1 MSDATIDTD
10 RAAPRDPARHA
21 APHATPHVGRTTEHD
36 ATARDRILIHE
47 LLGRYYHA
55 VDTKHAEGWLA
66 LWADDGLLSNAPHE
80 ARGREQLA
88 VFARDHVAD
97 PGKHT
102 RHLVTNVFC
111 DVDGDR
117 AAATS
122 YMLVVDSEVQ
132 DAQRATAI
140 CHSDLVRDGN
150 GWKLRR
156 HVFQTDPSFDFAR
169 LAGVAPGPSAAGP
182 PPSGGRTVVVDGEYV
197 LANDGEALAPDV
209 TVAAVLGRDLDNT
222 AGLVALEGRTYLKRD
237 LATGAFEASTDPR
250 MLGIAGQPAGY
261 FILRGEGEDL
271 VLGVEQAR
279 GSVHPDHSV
288 DNLGTIEVVGG
299 HGAYRGA
306 TGVIAFVERGRFA
319 AGGAYEG
326 TIRASGR
333 LVLP

>member
-1 MSDATIDTD
+1 MSDAMNDPED
-10 RAAPRDPARHA
+10 AAGGRTARHVA
-21 APHATPHVGRTTEHD
+21 RAPEHD
-36 ATARDRILIHE
+36 AATRDRILIHE
-47 LLGRYYHA
+47 LFGRYYHA
-55 VDTKHAEGWLA
+55 VDTKDAEGWLA

-122 YMLVVDSEVQ
+122 YMLVVDSAVQ

-140 CHSDLVRDGN
+140 CHSDLVRDGD

-169 LAGVAPGPSAAGP
+169 LAAAVRGPSASGP

-209 TVAAVLGRDLDNT
+209 AVAAVLGRDPDNA

-250 MLGIAGQPAGY
+250 ALGITGQPAGY
-261 FILRGEGEDL
+261 FILRGDGEDL
-271 VLGVEQAR
+271 VLGVERAR

-299 HGAYRGA
+299 HGVYRGA
-306 TGVIAFVERGRFA
+306 TGVIAFVERGQFA
-319 AGGAYEG
+319 AGGGYEG

-333 LVLP
+333 LQLP